1 MEIFT
6 QHSQK
11 SNASKK
17 WKENTVPDI
26 NDAFYLMK
34 LVTNTNI

>member
-6 QHSQK
+6 QHLQK

-17 WKENTVPDI
+17 WKENIVTDI
-26 NDAFYLMK
+26 NDAFYLME
-34 LVTNTNI
+34 LLTSTDI